1 MSWPTVPVGEIAQQV
16 RGVSYD
22 KSQVSNSAAPG
33 LRPVLRAG
41 NIQEGS
47 LLLDKDLVY
56 VPDSCIAH
64 QQLLRPGDIVI
75 AASSGS
81 IDVVGKAAQ
90 LSEPWEG
97 SFGAFC
103 KVVRPSSERV
113 NPRYLHH
120 FFQSTGYRRKV
131 SSLAAGANINNLKN
145 EHIDDLLL
153 PLAPLEEQRRIAA
166 ILDKA
171 NQLRQLS
178 QGNLQSLGDLL
189 RKVFSDMFGDPVA
202 NERGWNSGC
211 IGDFVAQF
219 ETGKSLG
226 SGDGD
231 ASDSLRI
238 IRVSAVSSGSFK
250 PEESKPAPK
259 GYVPRE
265 NYFVKEGDLLFCR
278 ANTDMLIGEVA
289 YVGQGVRDLLLSD
302 KIWRFCWPN
311 NSKSHALYVQQ
322 LFRHPSVRREI
333 RRRATGTSGSM
344 LNISQSSVLEIPII
358 LPPADLQN
366 KFQDIAA
373 ECRRLFLQNTRQA
386 ISLRLLSCSLNRSL
400 LEN

>member
-1 MSWPTVPVGEIAQQV
+1 MRCPSVGLGEICKPKQWKNISTKDFTTSGYSVYGANGKIGFFHEFTHEEPV
-16 RGVSYD
+16 ILVACRGATCGAINVTEPYSYAN
-22 KSQVSNSAAPG
+22 SNAMALDSIDTTKID
-33 LRPVLRAG
+33 LRYLAKYLGYRGFQDV
-41 NIQEGS
+41 
-47 LLLDKDLVY
+47 V
-56 VPDSCIAH
+56 
-64 QQLLRPGDIVI
+64 
-75 AASSGS
+75 SGS
-81 IDVVGKAAQ
+81 AQ
-90 LSEPWEG
+90 PQITS
-97 SFGAFC
+97 
-103 KVVRPSSERV
+103 
-113 NPRYLHH
+113 
-120 FFQSTGYRRKV
+120 
-131 SSLAAGANINNLKN
+131 ANIAKV
-145 EHIDDLLL
+145 EVLL
-153 PLAPLEEQRRIAA
+153 PPLEEQRRIAS

-178 QGNLQSLGDLL
+178 QANLQSLGDLL

-231 ASDSLRI
+231 VSDSLRI

-373 ECRRLFLQNTRQA
+373 ECRRLFLQNSRQA

>member
-1 MSWPTVPVGEIAQQV
+1 MSWDMLAIGDFCRTGSGGTPSRKKASRYFGGTIPWVKSGEL
-16 RGVSYD
+16 REGVITETEETITELA
-22 KSQVSNSAAPG
+22 VIESNAKFIPKGA
-33 LRPVLRAG
+33 
-41 NIQEGS
+41 
-47 LLLDKDLVY
+47 LLVAMYGATIGRVAKLGIDATSNQAVCHIL
-56 VPDSCIAH
+56 PD
-64 QQLLRPGDIVI
+64 
-75 AASSGS
+75 
-81 IDVVGKAAQ
+81 
-90 LSEPWEG
+90 E
-97 SFGAFC
+97 
-103 KVVRPSSERV
+103 
-113 NPRYLHH
+113 
-120 FFQSTGYRRKV
+120 
-131 SSLAAGANINNLKN
+131 SLADMQYMFYALQAQVPHWLGKGVGGAQPNISQEIIKN
-145 EHIDDLLL
+145 TVL
-153 PLAPLEEQRRIAA
+153 PLPPLEEQRRIAA

-302 KIWRFCWPN
+302 RIWRFCWSN

>member
-1 MSWPTVPVGEIAQQV
+1 MKWPEAALGEIANLI
-16 RGVSYD
+16 RGITYKPSDVCDATTPSAVACMRTKNVQEVLD
-22 KSQVSNSAAPG
+22 ESDIVWIPASLIRNSSKY
-33 LRPVLRAG
+33 L
-41 NIQEGS
+41 N
-47 LLLDKDLVY
+47 
-56 VPDSCIAH
+56 
-64 QQLLRPGDIVI
+64 PGDILV
-75 AASSGS
+75 SSANS
-81 IDVVGKAAQ
+81 WNLVGKGCWVPELKYPASAGGFISI
-90 LSEPWEG
+90 LRG
-97 SFGAFC
+97 
-103 KVVRPSSERV
+103 
-113 NPRYLHH
+113 NPNTVDLRYLYHW
-120 FFQSTGYRRKV
+120 FV
-131 SSLAAGANINNLKN
+131 SPQTQAKLRSYSNKTTNISNLDHSRTLATEIP
-145 EHIDDLLL
+145 L
-153 PLAPLEEQRRIAA
+153 PPLEEQRRIAA

-171 NQLRQLS
+171 NQLRQLN
-178 QGNLQSLGDLL
+178 QANLQSLGDLA
-189 RKVFSDMFGDPVA
+189 RKVFSDMFGDPVD

-231 ASDSLRI
+231 VSDSLRI

-265 NYFVKEGDLLFCR
+265 NHFVQEGDLLFCR

-311 NSKSHALYVQQ
+311 KSKSHALYVQQ

-373 ECRRLFLQNTRQA
+373 ECRRLFWQNTRQA
-386 ISLRLLSCSLNRSL
+386 INLHLLSCSLNRSL

>member
-1 MSWPTVPVGEIAQQV
+1 MKCGNVRISDLIHPVRSWNPSTSVAADFVYVDISSVDAKQKRIAEPKNIPCSSAPSRARQLLESTDVLVSTVRPNLNCVAYVPGELEGAIASTGFCV
-16 RGVSYD
+16 
-22 KSQVSNSAAPG
+22 
-33 LRPVLRAG
+33 LRPNKHA
-41 NIQEGS
+41 
-47 LLLDKDLVY
+47 LD
-56 VPDSCIAH
+56 S
-64 QQLLRPGDIVI
+64 
-75 AASSGS
+75 
-81 IDVVGKAAQ
+81 
-90 LSEPWEG
+90 
-97 SFGAFC
+97 
-103 KVVRPSSERV
+103 
-113 NPRYLHH
+113 RYLFHWV
-120 FFQSTGYRRKV
+120 QSEAFIGDMVSKATGASYPAV
-131 SSLAAGANINNLKN
+131 SDSIIHASEIP
-145 EHIDDLLL
+145 L
-153 PLAPLEEQRRIAA
+153 PPLEEQRRIAA

-178 QGNLQSLGDLL
+178 QANLQSLGDLA
-189 RKVFSDMFGDPVA
+189 RKVFSDMFGDPVD

-231 ASDSLRI
+231 VSDSLRI

-265 NYFVKEGDLLFCR
+265 NHFVQEGDLLFCR

-311 NSKSHALYVQQ
+311 KSKSHALYVQQ

-386 ISLRLLSCSLNRSL
+386 INLRLLSCSLNRSL

>member
-1 MSWPTVPVGEIAQQV
+1 MIWPTVAIGEIA
-16 RGVSYD
+16 
-22 KSQVSNSAAPG
+22 
-33 LRPVLRAG
+33 
-41 NIQEGS
+41 
-47 LLLDKDLVY
+47 
-56 VPDSCIAH
+56 C
-64 QQLLRPGDIVI
+64 LLRNGMSIKQSPGAGGMPITRIETIAFGSVNLSRCGYAGLERKDCSAWLLEHGDILI
-75 AASSGS
+75 SH
-81 IDVVGKAAQ
+81 I
-90 LSEPWEG
+90 
-97 SFGAFC
+97 
-103 KVVRPSSERV
+103 
-113 NPRYLHH
+113 N
-120 FFQSTGYRRKV
+120 
-131 SSLAAGANINNLKN
+131 SLAHLGKCAIFEERGCEVVHGMNLLNMRVDQSVAFPRFVLHALRSKRFVAQISTIAKKSVNQASFNISTFKEL
-145 EHIDDLLL
+145 EIPL
-153 PLAPLEEQRRIAA
+153 PPLEEQRRIAA

-178 QGNLQSLGDLL
+178 QANLQSLGDLL

-231 ASDSLRI
+231 VSDSMRI

-302 KIWRFCWPN
+302 KIWRFCWLN
-311 NSKSHALYVQQ
+311 KSKSHALYVQQ

-373 ECRRLFLQNTRQA
+373 ECRRLFLQNARQA

>member
-1 MSWPTVPVGEIAQQV
+1 MRTKNVQEVLDESDIVWIPASLI
-16 RGVSYD
+16 R
-22 KSQVSNSAAPG
+22 NSSKY
-33 LRPVLRAG
+33 L
-41 NIQEGS
+41 
-47 LLLDKDLVY
+47 K
-56 VPDSCIAH
+56 
-64 QQLLRPGDIVI
+64 PGDILV
-75 AASSGS
+75 SSANS
-81 IDVVGKAAQ
+81 WNLVGKGCWVPELKYTASAGGFISI
-90 LSEPWEG
+90 LRG
-97 SFGAFC
+97 
-103 KVVRPSSERV
+103 
-113 NPRYLHH
+113 NPDAVELRFLYHW
-120 FFQSTGYRRKV
+120 FV
-131 SSLAAGANINNLKN
+131 SPQTQAKLRSYSNKTTNISNLDHSRTLATEIP
-145 EHIDDLLL
+145 L
-153 PLAPLEEQRRIAA
+153 PPLEEQRRIAA

-178 QGNLQSLGDLL
+178 HANLQSLDDLV
-189 RKVFSDMFGDPVA
+189 RKVFSNMFGDPVD

-231 ASDSLRI
+231 VSDSLRI
-238 IRVSAVSSGSFK
+238 IRVSAVSSGNFK
-250 PEESKPAPK
+250 PEESKLAPK
-259 GYVPRE
+259 SYIPRE
-265 NYFVKEGDLLFCR
+265 HHFVQEGDLLFCR

-302 KIWRFCWPN
+302 KIWRFCWLDK
-311 NSKSHALYVQQ
+311 SKSHALYVQQ

-366 KFQDIAA
+366 KFQDNAA

>member
-1 MSWPTVPVGEIAQQV
+1 MTHPQVALGEIATLI
-16 RGVSYD
+16 RGITYKPSEVCEAITQSAVACMRTKNVQEVLD
-22 KSQVSNSAAPG
+22 ETDIVWIPASLIRNSSKY
-33 LRPVLRAG
+33 L
-41 NIQEGS
+41 N
-47 LLLDKDLVY
+47 
-56 VPDSCIAH
+56 
-64 QQLLRPGDIVI
+64 PGDILV
-75 AASSGS
+75 SSANS
-81 IDVVGKAAQ
+81 WNLVGKGCWVPELKYPASAGGFISI
-90 LSEPWEG
+90 LRG
-97 SFGAFC
+97 
-103 KVVRPSSERV
+103 
-113 NPRYLHH
+113 NPDAVDLRYLYHW
-120 FFQSTGYRRKV
+120 FV
-131 SSLAAGANINNLKN
+131 SPQTQAKLRSYSNKTTNISNLDHSRTLATEIPLPPLK
-145 EHIDDLLL
+145 
-153 PLAPLEEQRRIAA
+153 EQRRIAA

-178 QGNLQSLGDLL
+178 QANLQSLDDLL

-231 ASDSLRI
+231 VSDSLRI

-302 KIWRFCWPN
+302 KIWRFCWSN
-311 NSKSHALYVQQ
+311 KSKSHALYVQQ

-400 LEN
+400 LAN

>member
-1 MSWPTVPVGEIAQQV
+1 MKWPTVPVGEIAQQV

-153 PLAPLEEQRRIAA
+153 PLPPLEEQRRIAA

-171 NQLRQLS
+171 NRLRQLS
-178 QGNLQSLGDLL
+178 QANLQSLGDLA
-189 RKVFSDMFGDPVA
+189 RKVFSDMFGDPVD

-231 ASDSLRI
+231 VSDSLRI

-259 GYVPRE
+259 GYVPRH
-265 NYFVKEGDLLFCR
+265 NHFVQEGDLLFCR

-311 NSKSHALYVQQ
+311 KSKSHALYVQQ

-366 KFQDIAA
+366 KFQEIAA
-373 ECRRLFLQNTRQA
+373 ECRHLFLQNTRQA
-386 ISLRLLSCSLNRSL
+386 INLRLLSCSLNRSL

>member
-1 MSWPTVPVGEIAQQV
+1 MKWPQAALGEIAKLI
-16 RGVSYD
+16 RGITYKPSDVCD
-22 KSQVSNSAAPG
+22 ATTPSAVACM
-33 LRPVLRAG
+33 RTKNVQEVLD
-41 NIQEGS
+41 ES
-47 LLLDKDLVY
+47 
-56 VPDSCIAH
+56 
-64 QQLLRPGDIVI
+64 DIVWI
-75 AASSGS
+75 PASLIRNSS
-81 IDVVGKAAQ
+81 KYLKPEDILVSSANSWNLVGKGCWVPELKYTASAGGFISI
-90 LSEPWEG
+90 LRG
-97 SFGAFC
+97 
-103 KVVRPSSERV
+103 
-113 NPRYLHH
+113 NPDAVELRFLYHW
-120 FFQSTGYRRKV
+120 FV
-131 SSLAAGANINNLKN
+131 SPQTQAKLRSYSNKTTNISNLDHSRTLATEIP
-145 EHIDDLLL
+145 L
-153 PLAPLEEQRRIAA
+153 PPLEEQRRIAA

-178 QGNLQSLGDLL
+178 HANLQSLDDLV
-189 RKVFSDMFGDPVA
+189 RKVFSNMFGDPVD

-231 ASDSLRI
+231 VSDSLRI
-238 IRVSAVSSGSFK
+238 IRVSAVSSGNFK
-250 PEESKPAPK
+250 PEESKLAPK
-259 GYVPRE
+259 SYIPRE
-265 NYFVKEGDLLFCR
+265 HHFVQEGDLLFCR

-302 KIWRFCWPN
+302 KIWRFCWLDK
-311 NSKSHALYVQQ
+311 SKSHALYVQQ

-358 LPPADLQN
+358 LSPADLQN

>member
-1 MSWPTVPVGEIAQQV
+1 MSCDMLAIGDFCRTGSGGTPSRKKASRYFGGTIPWVKSGEL
-16 RGVSYD
+16 REGVITETEETITELAVIESSAKFIPKGALLVAMYGATIGRVAKLGID
-22 KSQVSNSAAPG
+22 ATSNQAVCHI
-33 LRPVLRAG
+33 L
-41 NIQEGS
+41 
-47 LLLDKDLVY
+47 
-56 VPDSCIAH
+56 PD
-64 QQLLRPGDIVI
+64 
-75 AASSGS
+75 
-81 IDVVGKAAQ
+81 
-90 LSEPWEG
+90 E
-97 SFGAFC
+97 
-103 KVVRPSSERV
+103 
-113 NPRYLHH
+113 
-120 FFQSTGYRRKV
+120 
-131 SSLAAGANINNLKN
+131 SLADMQYMFYALQAQVPHWLGKGVGGAQPNISQEIIKN
-145 EHIDDLLL
+145 TVL
-153 PLAPLEEQRRIAA
+153 PLPPLEEQRRIAA